1 MRKKKFKVFFA
12 SGDVLVGAFTENEAK
27 ILAQAQAIKNGW
39 DYTVFKIT
47 EIQKCSAQSA
57 DDTGHGAR
65 GL

>member
-12 SGDVLVGAFTENEAK
+12 GGDVIVGAFSENEAK

-47 EIQKCSAQSA
+47 EIQKWSAQS
-57 DDTGHGAR
+57 DR
-65 GL
+65 